1 MKLKNYLNKNK
12 IGGLILIIVIIIA
25 FGFGGFGGGF
35 LSNNQNN
42 LAKINKTNVT
52 SQDLIDFINRSGIA
66 QETIQKNINN
76 NIIEELL
83 TGLVSNILLSFE
95 IEDFDM
101 TISQNS
107 LSDKIKLNNNFND
120 NNGNFERLKY
130 EKFLLENN
138 ISAPLFEK
146 RLKDRELQKKLFDFI
161 GAGTVSPKFL
171 TKKLYEVENRK
182 LNIEFINLDMFYKK
196 SDEITEN
203 DLISFIE
210 ENEDKLKVEYIDFK
224 YALINPRNLIGIS
237 EYNQEFFDKIDQIEN
252 SILNGVE
259 FDSIISELNINTTKI
274 EDYKYSDTSNNI
286 QKKIYEVRNND
297 FDIFEEG
304 ENYIIYKIESLK
316 KKKPNLNDNQIR
328 KEIIELVVQKNKFD
342 YNKNILEKIKNDK
355 FTKQDFL
362 ELGKDQIQSLKF
374 NSIKD
379 NNKFEINS
387 VQMLYSLPL
396 DSFTLIN
403 DDNKNIY
410 LAKINNYDEIN
421 IEMNSE
427 DFEKFSNKENMEI
440 RNNILKSYD
449 LLINQKYNV
458 DINQVAINNVK
469 NLFQW
474 L

>member
-1 MKLKNYLNKNK
+1 MKLGNYLNKNK

-42 LAKINKTNVT
+42 VAKINKTNIT

-101 TISQNS
+101 TISQSS
-107 LSDKIKLNNNFND
+107 LSDKIKFNNNFND
-120 NNGNFERLKY
+120 DNGNFERLKY

-171 TKKLYEVENRK
+171 AKKLYEVENRK

-203 DLISFIE
+203 DLINFIN
-210 ENEDKLKVEYIDFK
+210 ENEDQLKVEYIDFK
-224 YALINPRNLIGIS
+224 YASINPQNLIGIN

-259 FDSIISELNINTTKI
+259 FDSIISELNISTTKV
-274 EDYKYSDTSNNI
+274 EDYKYSDTSNDI
-286 QKKIYEVRNND
+286 QKKIYEVRNNN

-316 KKKPNLNDNQIR
+316 KKKPNLKDNQIK

-342 YNKNILEKIKNDK
+342 YNKNILEKIKNEK
-355 FTKQDFL
+355 FTEQNFL

-387 VQMLYSLPL
+387 VKMLYSLPL
-396 DSFTLIN
+396 KSITLIN
-403 DDNKNIY
+403 DENNNIY
-410 LAKINNYDEIN
+410 LAKINNYDELDT
-421 IEMNSE
+421 EMNTE
-427 DFEKFSNKENMEI
+427 DFEKLLNKENMEI

-469 NLFQW
+469 NLFQ
-474 L
+474 

>member
-224 YALINPRNLIGIS
+224 YASINPRNLIGIN

-469 NLFQW
+469 NLFQ
-474 L
+474 

>member
-101 TISQNS
+101 TISQSS
-107 LSDKIKLNNNFND
+107 LSDKIKFNNNFND
-120 NNGNFERLKY
+120 DNGNFERLKY

-224 YALINPRNLIGIS
+224 YASINPQNLIGIN

-342 YNKNILEKIKNDK
+342 YNKNILEKIKNEK
-355 FTKQDFL
+355 FTEQNFL

-387 VQMLYSLPL
+387 VKMLYSLPL
-396 DSFTLIN
+396 KSITLIN
-403 DDNKNIY
+403 DENNNIY
-410 LAKINNYDEIN
+410 LAKINNYDELN
-421 IEMNSE
+421 TEMNTE
-427 DFEKFSNKENMEI
+427 DFEKLLNKENMEI

-469 NLFQW
+469 NLFQ
-474 L
+474 

>member
-210 ENEDKLKVEYIDFK
+210 VNEDKLKVEYIDFK
-224 YALINPRNLIGIS
+224 YASINPRNLIGIN

-259 FDSIISELNINTTKI
+259 FDSIISELNINTTKV

-316 KKKPNLNDNQIR
+316 KKKPNLDDNQIR

-396 DSFTLIN
+396 DSITLIN

-469 NLFQW
+469 NLFQ
-474 L
+474 

>member
-224 YALINPRNLIGIS
+224 YASINPRNLIGIN

-259 FDSIISELNINTTKI
+259 FDSIISELNINTTKV

>member
-224 YALINPRNLIGIS
+224 YASINPRNLIGIN

-259 FDSIISELNINTTKI
+259 FDSIISELNINTTKV

-342 YNKNILEKIKNDK
+342 YNKNILEKIKNKK

-396 DSFTLIN
+396 DSITLIN

-469 NLFQW
+469 NLFQ
-474 L
+474 

>member
-1 MKLKNYLNKNK
+1 MKLGNYLNKNK

-42 LAKINKTNVT
+42 VAKINKTNIT

-101 TISQNS
+101 TISQSS

-120 NNGNFERLKY
+120 DNGNFERLKY

-203 DLISFIE
+203 DLINFID
-210 ENEDKLKVEYIDFK
+210 ENEDQLKVEYIDFK
-224 YALINPRNLIGIS
+224 YALINPQNLIGIN

-259 FDSIISELNINTTKI
+259 FDSIISELNINTIKV
-274 EDYKYSDTSNNI
+274 EDYKYSDTSNDI
-286 QKKIYEVRNND
+286 QKKIYEVRNNN
-297 FDIFEEG
+297 FDILEEG
-304 ENYIIYKIESLK
+304 ENYIIYKIESLE
-316 KKKPNLNDNQIR
+316 KKKPNLNDNQIK
-328 KEIIELVVQKNKFD
+328 KEIIDLVVQKNKFD
-342 YNKNILEKIKNDK
+342 YNKNILEKIKNEE
-355 FTKQDFL
+355 FTEQDFL

-396 DSFTLIN
+396 KSITLIN
-403 DDNKNIY
+403 DENNNIY
-410 LAKINNYDEIN
+410 LVKINNYDELN

-458 DINQVAINNVK
+458 DINQAAINNVK
-469 NLFQW
+469 NLFQ
-474 L
+474 

>member
-107 LSDKIKLNNNFND
+107 LSDKIKFNNNFND

-259 FDSIISELNINTTKI
+259 FDSIISELNINTTKV

-342 YNKNILEKIKNDK
+342 YNKNILEKIKNKK

-469 NLFQW
+469 NLFQ
-474 L
+474 

>member
-101 TISQNS
+101 TISQSS

-120 NNGNFERLKY
+120 DNGNFERLKY

-171 TKKLYEVENRK
+171 AKKLYEVENRK
-182 LNIEFINLDMFYKK
+182 LNIEFINLDMFYRK
-196 SDEITEN
+196 SDEVTEN
-203 DLISFIE
+203 DLINFIN
-210 ENEDKLKVEYIDFK
+210 ENEDQLKVEYIDFK
-224 YALINPRNLIGIS
+224 YASINPQNLIGIN
-237 EYNQEFFDKIDQIEN
+237 EYNQEFFDKIEQIEN

-259 FDSIISELNINTTKI
+259 FDSIISELNISTTKV

-342 YNKNILEKIKNDK
+342 YNKNILEKIKNKK

-396 DSFTLIN
+396 DSITLIN

-427 DFEKFSNKENMEI
+427 DFEKFSNKENMKI

-469 NLFQW
+469 NLFQ
-474 L
+474 

>member
-12 IGGLILIIVIIIA
+12 IGGLVLIIVIIIA

-83 TGLVSNILLSFE
+83 TGLVSNLLLSFE
-95 IEDFDM
+95 IEDFNM

-224 YALINPRNLIGIS
+224 YASINPQNLIGIN

-396 DSFTLIN
+396 DSITLIN

-469 NLFQW
+469 NLFQ
-474 L
+474 

>member
-224 YALINPRNLIGIS
+224 YASINPQNLIGIN

-259 FDSIISELNINTTKI
+259 FDSIISELNINTTKV

-396 DSFTLIN
+396 DSITLIN

-469 NLFQW
+469 NLFQ
-474 L
+474 

>member
-1 MKLKNYLNKNK
+1 MKLGNYLNKNK

-42 LAKINKTNVT
+42 VAKINKTNIT

-101 TISQNS
+101 TISQSS
-107 LSDKIKLNNNFND
+107 LSDKIKFNNNFND
-120 NNGNFERLKY
+120 DNGNFERLKY

-171 TKKLYEVENRK
+171 AKKLYEVENRK
-182 LNIEFINLDMFYKK
+182 LNIEFINLDMFYKRN
-196 SDEITEN
+196 DEITEN
-203 DLISFIE
+203 DLINFIN
-210 ENEDKLKVEYIDFK
+210 ENEDQLKVEYIDFK
-224 YALINPRNLIGIS
+224 YASINPRNLIGIN

-259 FDSIISELNINTTKI
+259 FDSIISELNINTTKV
-274 EDYKYSDTSNNI
+274 EDYKYSDTSNDI
-286 QKKIYEVRNND
+286 QKKIYEVRNNN

-316 KKKPNLNDNQIR
+316 KKKPNLKDNQIK

-342 YNKNILEKIKNDK
+342 YNKNILEKIKSEK
-355 FTKQDFL
+355 FSEQDFL

-396 DSFTLIN
+396 KSITLIN
-403 DDNKNIY
+403 DDNNNIY
-410 LAKINNYDEIN
+410 LAKINNYDELN
-421 IEMNSE
+421 IKMNSE

-469 NLFQW
+469 NLFQ
-474 L
+474 

>member
-1 MKLKNYLNKNK
+1 MKLGNYLNKNK
-12 IGGLILIIVIIIA
+12 IGGLILIIIIIIA

-42 LAKINKTNVT
+42 VAKINKTNIT

-101 TISQNS
+101 TISQSS
-107 LSDKIKLNNNFND
+107 LSDKIKFNNNFND
-120 NNGNFERLKY
+120 DNGNFERLKY

-171 TKKLYEVENRK
+171 AKKLYEVENRK

-203 DLISFIE
+203 DLINFIN
-210 ENEDKLKVEYIDFK
+210 ENEDQLKVEYIDFK
-224 YALINPRNLIGIS
+224 YASINPQNLIGIN

-259 FDSIISELNINTTKI
+259 FDSIISELNINTTKV

-342 YNKNILEKIKNDK
+342 YNKNILEKIKNEK
-355 FTKQDFL
+355 FTEQNFL

-387 VQMLYSLPL
+387 VKMLYSLPL
-396 DSFTLIN
+396 KSITLIN
-403 DDNKNIY
+403 DENNNIY
-410 LAKINNYDEIN
+410 LAKINNYDELN
-421 IEMNSE
+421 TEMNTE
-427 DFEKFSNKENMEI
+427 DFEKLLNKENMEI

-469 NLFQW
+469 NLFQ
-474 L
+474 

>member
-12 IGGLILIIVIIIA
+12 IGGLVLIIVIIIA

-210 ENEDKLKVEYIDFK
+210 ENKDKLKVEYIDFK

-259 FDSIISELNINTTKI
+259 FDSIISELNINTTKV

-286 QKKIYEVRNND
+286 QKKIYEVRNNV
-297 FDIFEEG
+297 FDILEEG

-342 YNKNILEKIKNDK
+342 YNKNILEKIKNEK

-469 NLFQW
+469 NLFQ
-474 L
+474 

>member
-1 MKLKNYLNKNK
+1 MKLGNYLNKNQ

-42 LAKINKTNVT
+42 VAKINKTNIT

-83 TGLVSNILLSFE
+83 TALVSNILLSFE

-101 TISQNS
+101 TISQSS

-120 NNGNFERLKY
+120 DNGNFERLKY

-138 ISAPLFEK
+138 ISALLFEK

-171 TKKLYEVENRK
+171 AKKLYEIENRK

-196 SDEITEN
+196 SNEITEN
-203 DLISFIE
+203 DLINFIN
-210 ENEDKLKVEYIDFK
+210 ENEDQLKVEYIDFK
-224 YALINPRNLIGIS
+224 YALVNPQNLIGIN

-259 FDSIISELNINTTKI
+259 FDSVISELNINTTKV
-274 EDYKYSDTSNNI
+274 EDYKYSDTSNDI
-286 QKKIYEVRNND
+286 QKKIYELRDNN

-355 FTKQDFL
+355 FTEQDFL
-362 ELGKDQIQSLKF
+362 ELGKDQIQSFKF

-387 VQMLYSLPL
+387 VKMLYSLPL
-396 DSFTLIN
+396 KTITLIN
-403 DDNKNIY
+403 DENNNIY
-410 LAKINNYDEIN
+410 LAKINNYDELN
-421 IEMNSE
+421 TEMNTE
-427 DFEKFSNKENMEI
+427 DFEKLLNKKNMEI

-458 DINQVAINNVK
+458 DINEVAINNIK
-469 NLFQW
+469 NLFQ
-474 L
+474 

>member
-224 YALINPRNLIGIS
+224 YASINPRNLIGIN

-259 FDSIISELNINTTKI
+259 FDSIISELNINTTKV

-342 YNKNILEKIKNDK
+342 YNKNILEKIKNKK

-427 DFEKFSNKENMEI
+427 DFEKFSNKKNMEI

-469 NLFQW
+469 NLFQ
-474 L
+474 

>member
-171 TKKLYEVENRK
+171 AKKLYEVENRK

-203 DLISFIE
+203 DLINFIN
-210 ENEDKLKVEYIDFK
+210 ENEDQLKVEYIDFK
-224 YALINPRNLIGIS
+224 YASINPQNLIGIN

-259 FDSIISELNINTTKI
+259 FDSIISELNISTTKV
-274 EDYKYSDTSNNI
+274 EDYKYSDTSNDI
-286 QKKIYEVRNND
+286 QKKIYEVRNNN

-316 KKKPNLNDNQIR
+316 KKKPNLKDNQIK

-342 YNKNILEKIKNDK
+342 YNKNILEKIKNEK
-355 FTKQDFL
+355 FTEQNFL

-387 VQMLYSLPL
+387 VKMLYSLPL
-396 DSFTLIN
+396 KSITLIN
-403 DDNKNIY
+403 DENNNIY
-410 LAKINNYDEIN
+410 LAKINNYDELN
-421 IEMNSE
+421 TEMNTE
-427 DFEKFSNKENMEI
+427 DFEKLLNKENMEI

-469 NLFQW
+469 NLFQ
-474 L
+474 

>member
-1 MKLKNYLNKNK
+1 MKLGNYLNKNK

-42 LAKINKTNVT
+42 VAKINKTNIT

-101 TISQNS
+101 TISQSS
-107 LSDKIKLNNNFND
+107 LSDKIKFNNNFND
-120 NNGNFERLKY
+120 DNGNFERLKY

-171 TKKLYEVENRK
+171 AKKLYEVENRK

-203 DLISFIE
+203 DLINFIN
-210 ENEDKLKVEYIDFK
+210 ENEDQLKVEYIDFK
-224 YALINPRNLIGIS
+224 YASINPQNLIGIN

-252 SILNGVE
+252 SILNGVK
-259 FDSIISELNINTTKI
+259 FDSIISELNISTTKV
-274 EDYKYSDTSNNI
+274 EDYKYSDTSNDI
-286 QKKIYEVRNND
+286 QKKIYEVRNNN

-316 KKKPNLNDNQIR
+316 KKKPNLKNNQIK

-342 YNKNILEKIKNDK
+342 YNKNILEKINNEK
-355 FTKQDFL
+355 FTEQDFL

-387 VQMLYSLPL
+387 VKMLYSLPL
-396 DSFTLIN
+396 KSITLIN
-403 DDNKNIY
+403 DENNNIY
-410 LAKINNYDEIN
+410 LAKMNNYDELNTEIN
-421 IEMNSE
+421 TE
-427 DFEKFSNKENMEI
+427 DFEKLLNKENMEI

-469 NLFQW
+469 NLFQ
-474 L
+474 

>member
-171 TKKLYEVENRK
+171 AKKLYEVENRK

-210 ENEDKLKVEYIDFK
+210 VNEDKLKVEYIDFK
-224 YALINPRNLIGIS
+224 YASINPRNLIGIN

-259 FDSIISELNINTTKI
+259 FDSIISELNINTTKV

-316 KKKPNLNDNQIR
+316 QKKPNLNDNQIR

-342 YNKNILEKIKNDK
+342 YNKNILEKIKNEK
-355 FTKQDFL
+355 FTEQNFL

-387 VQMLYSLPL
+387 VKMLYSLPL
-396 DSFTLIN
+396 KSITLIN
-403 DDNKNIY
+403 DENNNIY
-410 LAKINNYDEIN
+410 LAKINNYDEQN
-421 IEMNSE
+421 TEMNSE
-427 DFEKFSNKENMEI
+427 DFEKLLNKENMEI

-449 LLINQKYNV
+449 LLLNQKYNI
-458 DINQVAINNVK
+458 DINQIAINNVK
-469 NLFQW
+469 NLFQ
-474 L
+474 

>member
-1 MKLKNYLNKNK
+1 MKLGNYLNKNK

-42 LAKINKTNVT
+42 VAKINKTNIT

-101 TISQNS
+101 TISQSS
-107 LSDKIKLNNNFND
+107 LSDKIKFNNNFND
-120 NNGNFERLKY
+120 DNGNFERLKY

-171 TKKLYEVENRK
+171 AKKLYEVENRK

-203 DLISFIE
+203 DLINFIN
-210 ENEDKLKVEYIDFK
+210 ENEDQLKVEYIDFK
-224 YALINPRNLIGIS
+224 YASINPQNLIGIN

-259 FDSIISELNINTTKI
+259 FDSIISELNISTTKV

-342 YNKNILEKIKNDK
+342 YNKNILEKIKNKK

-427 DFEKFSNKENMEI
+427 DFEKFSNKKNMEI

-469 NLFQW
+469 NLFQ
-474 L
+474 

>member
-224 YALINPRNLIGIS
+224 YASINPRNLIGIN

-304 ENYIIYKIESLK
+304 ENYIIYKIES
-316 KKKPNLNDNQIR
+316 
-328 KEIIELVVQKNKFD
+328 
-342 YNKNILEKIKNDK
+342 
-355 FTKQDFL
+355 
-362 ELGKDQIQSLKF
+362 
-374 NSIKD
+374 
-379 NNKFEINS
+379 
-387 VQMLYSLPL
+387 
-396 DSFTLIN
+396 
-403 DDNKNIY
+403 
-410 LAKINNYDEIN
+410 
-421 IEMNSE
+421 
-427 DFEKFSNKENMEI
+427 
-440 RNNILKSYD
+440 
-449 LLINQKYNV
+449 
-458 DINQVAINNVK
+458 
-469 NLFQW
+469 
-474 L
+474 

>member
-1 MKLKNYLNKNK
+1 
-12 IGGLILIIVIIIA
+12 
-25 FGFGGFGGGF
+25 
-35 LSNNQNN
+35 
-42 LAKINKTNVT
+42 
-52 SQDLIDFINRSGIA
+52 
-66 QETIQKNINN
+66 
-76 NIIEELL
+76 
-83 TGLVSNILLSFE
+83 
-95 IEDFDM
+95 
-101 TISQNS
+101 
-107 LSDKIKLNNNFND
+107 
-120 NNGNFERLKY
+120 
-130 EKFLLENN
+130 
-138 ISAPLFEK
+138 
-146 RLKDRELQKKLFDFI
+146 LQKKLFDFI

-171 TKKLYEVENRK
+171 AKKLYEVENRK

-224 YALINPRNLIGIS
+224 YASINPRNLIGIN

-259 FDSIISELNINTTKI
+259 FDSIISELNINTTKV

-396 DSFTLIN
+396 DSITLIN

>member
-42 LAKINKTNVT
+42 VAKINKTNIT

-66 QETIQKNINN
+66 QGTIQKNINN

-120 NNGNFERLKY
+120 DNGNFERLKY

-203 DLISFIE
+203 DLINFIN
-210 ENEDKLKVEYIDFK
+210 ENEDQLKVEYIDFK
-224 YALINPRNLIGIS
+224 YASINPQNLIGIN

-259 FDSIISELNINTTKI
+259 FDSVISELNINITKV

-297 FDIFEEG
+297 SDIFEEG

-316 KKKPNLNDNQIR
+316 KKKPNLKDNQIK

-342 YNKNILEKIKNDK
+342 YNKNILEKIKNEK
-355 FTKQDFL
+355 FTEQNFL

-387 VQMLYSLPL
+387 VKMLYSLPL
-396 DSFTLIN
+396 KSITLIN
-403 DDNKNIY
+403 DENNNIY
-410 LAKINNYDEIN
+410 LAKINNYDELN
-421 IEMNSE
+421 TEMNTE
-427 DFEKFSNKENMEI
+427 DFEKLLNKENMEI

-458 DINQVAINNVK
+458 DINKVAINNVK
-469 NLFQW
+469 NLFQ
-474 L
+474 

>member
-1 MKLKNYLNKNK
+1 MKLGNYLNKNK

-42 LAKINKTNVT
+42 VAKINKTNIT

-101 TISQNS
+101 TISQSS
-107 LSDKIKLNNNFND
+107 LSDKIKFNNNFND
-120 NNGNFERLKY
+120 DNGNFERLKY

-203 DLISFIE
+203 DLINFIN

-259 FDSIISELNINTTKI
+259 FDSIISELNINTTKV

-396 DSFTLIN
+396 DSITLIN

-469 NLFQW
+469 NLFQ
-474 L
+474 